1 MTDLNKP
8 TRPQVTAWI
17 RDLPA
22 DADKCI
28 LEAVALIANLRSEY
42 ATSAQLSAVRA
53 VAREL
58 LFVTVRDNRE
68 DRASRL
74 DIDTR
79 FNRATSIRIDPT
91 GEFHSGMRKIISDMR
106 ERNDAWRAEY
116 RATMP
121 EFREDNRS
129 ALERA
134 YDGERKL
141 AATLYELSRAAR

>member
-68 DRASRL
+68 DRATRL
-74 DIDTR
+74 DIDNR

-91 GEFHSGMRKIISDMR
+91 GEFHSTMRKIIREMR

-116 RATMP
+116 RAACLP
-121 EFREDNRS
+121 KVDNRS
-129 ALERA
+129 ELERA
-134 YDGERKL
+134 YDGERKM
-141 AATLYELSRAAR
+141 AQTLYELSRAAR

>member
-8 TRPQVTAWI
+8 TRPQVSAWI

-28 LEAVALIANLRSEY
+28 LEAVKMIANHRSEY

-58 LFVTVRDNRE
+58 LFVTVRDNRQ
-68 DRASRL
+68 DRATRL
-74 DIDTR
+74 DIDIRFTR
-79 FNRATSIRIDPT
+79 AVSYSIDPT
-91 GEFHSGMRKIISDMR
+91 GEFHTGLRKIIREMR

-116 RATMP
+116 RAACLP
-121 EFREDNRS
+121 KVDNRS
-129 ALERA
+129 ELERA
-134 YDGERKL
+134 YDGERKM
-141 AATLYELSRAAR
+141 AQTLYELSRAAR

>member
-68 DRASRL
+68 DRATRL
-74 DIDTR
+74 DIDNR

-91 GEFHSGMRKIISDMR
+91 GEFHSTMRKIIREMR

-116 RATMP
+116 RAACLP
-121 EFREDNRS
+121 KVDNRS

-134 YDGERKL
+134 YDGERKM
-141 AATLYELSRAAR
+141 AQTLYELSRAAR

>member
-8 TRPQVTAWI
+8 TRQQVTAWI

-68 DRASRL
+68 DRATRL
-74 DIDTR
+74 DIDNR

-91 GEFHSGMRKIISDMR
+91 GEFHSTMRKIIREMR

-116 RATMP
+116 RAACLP
-121 EFREDNRS
+121 KVDNRS

-134 YDGERKL
+134 YDGERKM
-141 AATLYELSRAAR
+141 AQTLYELSRAAR

>member
-8 TRPQVTAWI
+8 TRQQVTAWI

-68 DRASRL
+68 DRATRL
-74 DIDTR
+74 DIDDR

-91 GEFHSGMRKIISDMR
+91 GEFHSTMRKIIRDMR

-116 RATMP
+116 RAVCLP
-121 EFREDNRS
+121 KVDNRS

-134 YDGERKL
+134 YDGERKM
-141 AATLYELSRAAR
+141 AQTLYELSRAAR

>member
-74 DIDTR
+74 DIDDR
-79 FNRATSIRIDPT
+79 FNRATSIRIDPS
-91 GEFHSGMRKIISDMR
+91 GEFHSAMRKIIRDMR

-116 RATMP
+116 RAACLP
-121 EFREDNRS
+121 KVDNRS

-134 YDGERKL
+134 YDGERKM
-141 AATLYELSRAAR
+141 AQTLYELSRAAR